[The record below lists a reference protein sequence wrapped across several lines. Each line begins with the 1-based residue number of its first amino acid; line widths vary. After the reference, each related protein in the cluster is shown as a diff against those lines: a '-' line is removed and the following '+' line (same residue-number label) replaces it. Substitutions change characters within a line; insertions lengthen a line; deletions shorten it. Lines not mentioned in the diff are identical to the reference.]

1 MDTRVERLVKTVEP
15 YRAYQSKLIAGV
27 WLIER
32 KLVDIKHVDGT
43 EYTMDYGIKQVLA
56 NTVFDKPH
64 RSNSKRVQDEIAT
77 LTKLIDA
84 YKLID
89 TYK

>member
-1 MDTRVERLVKTVEP
+1 MNTRIERLVKTVEP

-32 KLVDIKHVDGT
+32 RLVDIKASDGT

-56 NTVFDKPH
+56 KTVFDRPC
-64 RSNSKRVQDEIAT
+64 RGNSKRVRDEIAT
-77 LTKLIDA
+77 LTKLINS
-84 YKLID
+84 YN
-89 TYK
+89 